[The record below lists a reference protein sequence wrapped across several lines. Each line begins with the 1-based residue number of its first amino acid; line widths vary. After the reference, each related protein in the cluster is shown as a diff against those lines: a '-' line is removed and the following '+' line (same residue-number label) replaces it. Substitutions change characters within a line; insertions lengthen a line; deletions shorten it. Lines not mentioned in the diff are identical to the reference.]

1 MKKAYLMDLT
11 VVWDYILRITP
22 ICLLIGCLMTYA
34 MESLIPVVGL
44 LMCMF
49 AMMGV
54 ISLAMYD
61 EQGEWR
67 RYRLALPVLRRS
79 VVLARYGVALT
90 LMLAGL
96 ALALGLDVILW
107 LLGMVVLGL
116 SAYTTVTP
124 DVVMGTLMSGAI
136 GAIGSTFVIAF
147 VVPMAFKWESVR
159 AVSLI
164 PLVLVLVVGLAKH
177 MADQLLSEH
186 MQLFISSL
194 RLWIM

>member
-1 MKKAYLMDLT
+1 MKGNSHEKGVSYGPHRGMGLYT
-11 VVWDYILRITP
+11 PEYSP
-22 ICLLIGCLMTYA
+22 ICLLTGCLMTYA

-67 RYRLALPVLRRS
+67 RYRLALPVSRRS

-107 LLGMVVLGL
+107 LLGDGTGAFRIHDRNARRGYGH
-116 SAYTTVTP
+116 AYVWCNRGYREHLCNRVCRTHGFQ
-124 DVVMGTLMSGAI
+124 MGI
-136 GAIGSTFVIAF
+136 STSRDSHTA
-147 VVPMAFKWESVR
+147 R
-159 AVSLI
+159 ACAHGCS
-164 PLVLVLVVGLAKH
+164 
-177 MADQLLSEH
+177 
-186 MQLFISSL
+186 
-194 RLWIM
+194 R

>member
-67 RYRLALPVLRRS
+67 RYRLALPVSRRS

-107 LLGMVVLGL
+107 LLGMVVPGL
-116 SAYTTVTP
+116 SAYTRP
-124 DVVMGTLMSGAI
+124 
-136 GAIGSTFVIAF
+136 
-147 VVPMAFKWESVR
+147 
-159 AVSLI
+159 
-164 PLVLVLVVGLAKH
+164 
-177 MADQLLSEH
+177 
-186 MQLFISSL
+186 
-194 RLWIM
+194 